1 MPLKSEKL
9 RNIFRS
15 VFGVCSTIIVT
26 TAKSYSFYLHF
37 QDFLYWRKSFT
48 IINFITLSLHIDRY
62 IDIHIY
68 VYLYVWTYIHTHTH
82 IILLVC
88 HVPGLQC
95 RGHSELK
102 VFQPYLEARIPM
114 PSSPVVLQIRL
125 SVAPESYK
133 CNNYPPYSWFRLY
146 HNIIP
151 FLL

>member
-1 MPLKSEKL
+1 MPLKFEKL

-68 VYLYVWTYIHTHTH
+68 VYLYVCTYIYTHTH

>member
-82 IILLVC
+82 TILLVC

>member
-88 HVPGLQC
+88 HVTGLQY

>member
-68 VYLYVWTYIHTHTH
+68 VYLYVCTYIYTHTH

>member
-1 MPLKSEKL
+1 MPLKFEKL

>member
-102 VFQPYLEARIPM
+102 VFQPQLEARIPM

>member
-1 MPLKSEKL
+1 MPLKFEKL

-48 IINFITLSLHIDRY
+48 IINFITLSFHIDRY

>member
-37 QDFLYWRKSFT
+37 EVFLYWRKSFT
-48 IINFITLSLHIDRY
+48 IINFMTLSLHIDRY

>member
-1 MPLKSEKL
+1 M
-9 RNIFRS
+9 
-15 VFGVCSTIIVT
+15 
-26 TAKSYSFYLHF
+26 
-37 QDFLYWRKSFT
+37 
-48 IINFITLSLHIDRY
+48 
-62 IDIHIY
+62 DIY
-68 VYLYVWTYIHTHTH
+68 THTHTHAH

>member
-15 VFGVCSTIIVT
+15 VFGVSSTIIVT

>member
-48 IINFITLSLHIDRY
+48 IINFITLSLRIDRY

>member
-114 PSSPVVLQIRL
+114 PFSPVVLQIRL

>member
-1 MPLKSEKL
+1 MY
-9 RNIFRS
+9 
-15 VFGVCSTIIVT
+15 G
-26 TAKSYSFYLHF
+26 
-37 QDFLYWRKSFT
+37 
-48 IINFITLSLHIDRY
+48 
-62 IDIHIY
+62 HIY
-68 VYLYVWTYIHTHTH
+68 THTH
-82 IILLVC
+82 IILLAC
-88 HVPGLQC
+88 HVTGLQY